1 MAGITREALNKQIA
15 MNPVAQKYA
24 KRISLLESA
33 RKAVGAKPMSTFE
46 KYYAG
51 QLFENLSK
59 GNLYEGYSQ
68 PGMVSG
74 VNFKRDSFNIVSIAI
89 QNTIL
94 PEIVSVQPM
103 STAAQLLPILEFRYG
118 TEKGDVEAGD
128 LVLDST
134 GKGKTNKNYDS
145 KKIENAKFGAVQK
158 YLAPFTPIDAGS
170 VKIVDGTTV
179 ITDDGAG
186 ALSDGGTINYATGE
200 INLNAA
206 ASADAK
212 VSYTYDNSVVP
223 NYLYPELDGHNK
235 QQVGDVTLGINP
247 VLVEA
252 FEHKLRAVYALT
264 AAYRINKEYGVN
276 MPLEFEKQVANEM
289 NKERERTVI
298 SDIFQNADGGN
309 AVVWSATP
317 RPGVS
322 DAEHV
327 ESLPIAINL
336 AASEIYTK
344 NGGNLTPNFI
354 VAGSN
359 VVAYLSKTKNFEAN
373 EAPKNGGSF
382 MAGKLGTLT
391 VYQTPAIGTNDFFLG
406 GIGND
411 FWQAGYI
418 LGDYMPVTFTTPV
431 TLADFTSQQRL
442 CKYIWYKDGKPT
454 TLYQR
459 KNYSVIKCLKA
470 QNIKKEIQK
479 CISLF
484 LVMLTYMEKL

>member
-1 MAGITREALNKQIA
+1 MAKITREALNQQIA
-15 MNPVAQKYA
+15 TNPVAQKYA

-59 GNLYEGYSQ
+59 GNLYEGYTQ
-68 PGMVSG
+68 PSNVG
-74 VNFKRDSFNIVSIAI
+74 NFRRDAFNIVSIAI

-103 STAAQLLPILEFRYG
+103 TTAAQLLPILELRYG
-118 TEKGDVEAGD
+118 TNKGEVNAGD
-128 LVLDST
+128 LVIDST
-134 GKGKTNKNYDS
+134 GAGKTNKYYDS
-145 KKIENAKFGAVQK
+145 NVIENQAIGAGITT
-158 YLAPFTPIDAGS
+158 YLAPFTPVDAGS
-170 VKIVDGTTV
+170 VKVVKADGTV
-179 ITDDGAG
+179 ITDDGKG
-186 ALSDGGTINYATGE
+186 ALTDGGTINYGTGE
-200 INLNAA
+200 ITFAA
-206 ASADAK
+206 ATVEGTK
-212 VSYTYDNSVVP
+212 ISYTYNNAVVP
-223 NYLYPELDGHNK
+223 NYLYPELDGHNQ

-247 VLVEA
+247 VLIEA
-252 FEHKLRAVYALT
+252 EEHKLRAVYALT

-289 NKERERTVI
+289 NKERERVVM

-309 AVVWSATP
+309 AIVWSSTP

-344 NGGNLTPNFI
+344 TGGNLTPNFI

-373 EAPKNGGSF
+373 EPPKNGGSF

-391 VYQTPAIGTNDFFLG
+391 VYQTPALGTNDFFLG

-411 FWQAGYI
+411 FWQAGYVV
-418 LGDYMPVTFTTPV
+418 GDYMPVTYTTPV
-431 TLADFTSQQRL
+431 TLSDFTTQQGWVSIYGKKMVNPQL
-442 CKYIWYKDGKPT
+442 YIRGRIT
-454 TLYQR
+454 
-459 KNYSVIKCLKA
+459 V
-470 QNIKKEIQK
+470 
-479 CISLF
+479 
-484 LVMLTYMEKL
+484 

>member
-118 TEKGDVEAGD
+118 TEKGDVNAGD

-145 KKIENAKFGAVQK
+145 KIVENAKFGAVQR

-200 INLNAA
+200 INLNAV
-206 ASADAK
+206 ASAGAK

-459 KNYSVIKCLKA
+459 KNYSVIKCFKA
-470 QNIKKEIQK
+470 QNIKKRYRNV
-479 CISLF
+479 SLYF
-484 LVMLTYMEKL
+484 WLC

>member
-1 MAGITREALNKQIA
+1 MAKITREALNQQIA
-15 MNPVAQKYA
+15 TNPVAQKYA

-59 GNLYEGYSQ
+59 GNLYEGYTQ
-68 PGMVSG
+68 PSNVG
-74 VNFKRDSFNIVSIAI
+74 NFRRDAFNIVSIAI

-103 STAAQLLPILEFRYG
+103 TTAAQLLPILELRYG
-118 TEKGDVEAGD
+118 TNKGEVNAGD
-128 LVLDST
+128 LVIDST
-134 GKGKTNKNYDS
+134 GAGKTNKYYDS
-145 KKIENAKFGAVQK
+145 NVVENQAIGAGITT
-158 YLAPFTPIDAGS
+158 YLAPFTPVDAGS
-170 VKIVDGTTV
+170 VKVVKADGTV
-179 ITDDGAG
+179 ITDNGEG
-186 ALSDGGTINYATGE
+186 ALTDGGTINYGTGE
-200 INLNAA
+200 ITFAA
-206 ASADAK
+206 ATVEGTK
-212 VSYTYDNSVVP
+212 ISYTYNNAVVP
-223 NYLYPELDGHNK
+223 NYLYPELDGHNQ

-247 VLVEA
+247 VLIEA
-252 FEHKLRAVYALT
+252 EEHKLRAVYALT

-289 NKERERTVI
+289 NKERERVVM

-309 AVVWSATP
+309 AIVWSSTP

-344 NGGNLTPNFI
+344 TGGNLTPNFI

-373 EAPKNGGSF
+373 EPPKNGGSF

-391 VYQTPAIGTNDFFLG
+391 VYQTPALGTNDFFLG

-411 FWQAGYI
+411 FWQAGYVV
-418 LGDYMPVTFTTPV
+418 GDYMPVTYTTPV
-431 TLADFTSQQRL
+431 TLSDFTTQQGWVSIYGKKMVNPQL
-442 CKYIWYKDGKPT
+442 YIRGRIT
-454 TLYQR
+454 
-459 KNYSVIKCLKA
+459 V
-470 QNIKKEIQK
+470 
-479 CISLF
+479 
-484 LVMLTYMEKL
+484 

>member
-15 MNPVAQKYA
+15 TNPVAQKYA

-59 GNLYEGYSQ
+59 GNMFEGYTQ
-68 PGMVSG
+68 PGAVSG

-103 STAAQLLPILEFRYG
+103 STAAQLLPILEFKYG
-118 TEKGDVEAGD
+118 TDKGSVNAGDVI
-128 LVLDST
+128 LDST
-134 GKGKTNKNYDS
+134 GKGATNKNYDG
-145 KKIENAKFGAVQK
+145 KVIEGAKIGTGITT
-158 YLAPFTPIDAGS
+158 YLTPFTPVEAGS
-170 VKIVDGTTV
+170 VKIVAGTTV
-179 ITDDGAG
+179 ITDDGQG
-186 ALSDGGTINYATGE
+186 NLSDGGTINYGTGE
-200 INLNAA
+200 IELK
-206 ASADAK
+206 SATTEEGTI
-212 VSYTYDNSVVP
+212 SYTYNNATVP
-223 NYLYPELDGHNK
+223 NYLYPELDGHGA

-252 FEHKLRAVYALT
+252 SEHKLRAVYALT

-289 NKERERTVI
+289 NKERERIVM
-298 SDIFQNADGGN
+298 SDIFANADGGN

-359 VVAYLSKTKNFEAN
+359 VIAYLSKTKNFEAN

-382 MAGKLGTLT
+382 LAGKLGTLA

-418 LGDYMPVTFTTPV
+418 LGDYMPVTYTTPV

-442 CKYIWYKDGKPT
+442 CVYIWYKDGKST
-454 TLYQR
+454 IIYSW
-459 KNYSVIKCLKA
+459 KNYSLVIIL
-470 QNIKKEIQK
+470 NIRCAEMHI
-479 CISLF
+479 F
-484 LVMLTYMEKL
+484 LINFN

>member
-145 KKIENAKFGAVQK
+145 KKIENAKLGAVTQ

-170 VKIVDGTTV
+170 IKIVDGTTV

-186 ALSDGGTINYATGE
+186 NLVDGTG
-200 INLNAA
+200 AA
-206 ASADAK
+206 AGTVIYGTGVINITTAGSADAK
-212 VSYTYDNSVVP
+212 ISYTYDNSVVP

-459 KNYSVIKCLKA
+459 KNYSVIKCLKV
-470 QNIKKEIQK
+470 QNIKERYRNV
-479 CISLF
+479 SLYF
-484 LVMLTYMEKL
+484 WLC

>member
-1 MAGITREALNKQIA
+1 MAKITREALNQQIA
-15 MNPVAQKYA
+15 ANPVAQKYA

-59 GNLYEGYSQ
+59 GNLYEGYTQ
-68 PGMVSG
+68 PSNVG
-74 VNFKRDSFNIVSIAI
+74 NFRRDAFNIVSIAI

-103 STAAQLLPILEFRYG
+103 TTAAQLLPILELRYG
-118 TEKGDVEAGD
+118 TTKGEVNAGD
-128 LVLDST
+128 LVINST
-134 GKGKTNKNYDS
+134 GAGKTNKNYDS
-145 KKIENAKFGAVQK
+145 RVIENQTIGAGITT

-170 VKIVDGTTV
+170 VKVVKADGTV
-179 ITDDGAG
+179 ITDNGEG
-186 ALSDGGTINYATGE
+186 SLTDGGTINYGTGE
-200 INLNAA
+200 ITFAA
-206 ASADAK
+206 QTVEGTK
-212 VSYTYDNSVVP
+212 ISYTYNNAVVP
-223 NYLYPELDGHNK
+223 NYLYPELDGHGQ

-247 VLVEA
+247 VLIEA
-252 FEHKLRAVYALT
+252 EEHKLRAVYALT

-289 NKERERTVI
+289 NKERERVVM

-309 AVVWSATP
+309 AIVWSSTP

-344 NGGNLTPNFI
+344 TGGNLTPNFI

-373 EAPKNGGSF
+373 EPPKNGGSF

-391 VYQTPAIGTNDFFLG
+391 VYQTPALGTNDFFLG

-411 FWQAGYI
+411 FWQAGYVVRR
-418 LGDYMPVTFTTPV
+418 LYACYLYNTC
-431 TLADFTSQQRL
+431 DF
-442 CKYIWYKDGKPT
+442 
-454 TLYQR
+454 
-459 KNYSVIKCLKA
+459 
-470 QNIKKEIQK
+470 E
-479 CISLF
+479 
-484 LVMLTYMEKL
+484 

>member
-1 MAGITREALNKQIA
+1 MAKITREALNQQIA
-15 MNPVAQKYA
+15 ANPVAQKYA

-59 GNLYEGYSQ
+59 GNLYEGYTQ
-68 PGMVSG
+68 PSNVG
-74 VNFKRDSFNIVSIAI
+74 NFRRDAFNIVSIAI

-103 STAAQLLPILEFRYG
+103 TTAAQLLPILELRYG
-118 TEKGDVEAGD
+118 TNKGEVNAGD
-128 LVLDST
+128 LVIDST
-134 GKGKTNKNYDS
+134 GAGKTNKYYDS
-145 KKIENAKFGAVQK
+145 NVIENQAIGAGITT
-158 YLAPFTPIDAGS
+158 YLAPFTPVDAGS
-170 VKIVDGTTV
+170 VKVVKADGTV
-179 ITDDGAG
+179 ITDNGEG
-186 ALSDGGTINYATGE
+186 ALTDGGTINYGTGE
-200 INLNAA
+200 ITFAA
-206 ASADAK
+206 QTVEGTK
-212 VSYTYDNSVVP
+212 ISYTYNNAVVP
-223 NYLYPELDGHNK
+223 NYLYPELNGHNQ

-247 VLVEA
+247 VLIEA
-252 FEHKLRAVYALT
+252 EEHKLRAVYALT

-289 NKERERTVI
+289 NKERERVVM

-309 AVVWSATP
+309 AIVWSSTP

-344 NGGNLTPNFI
+344 TGGNLTPNFI

-373 EAPKNGGSF
+373 EPPKNGGSF

-391 VYQTPAIGTNDFFLG
+391 VYQTPALGTNDFFLG

-411 FWQAGYI
+411 FWQAGYVV
-418 LGDYMPVTFTTPV
+418 GDYMPVTYTTPV
-431 TLADFTSQQRL
+431 TLSDFTTQQGWVSIYGKKMVNPQL
-442 CKYIWYKDGKPT
+442 YIRGRIT
-454 TLYQR
+454 
-459 KNYSVIKCLKA
+459 V
-470 QNIKKEIQK
+470 
-479 CISLF
+479 
-484 LVMLTYMEKL
+484 

>member
-1 MAGITREALNKQIA
+1 MAKITREALNQQIA
-15 MNPVAQKYA
+15 ANPVAQKYA

-59 GNLYEGYSQ
+59 GNLYEGYTQ
-68 PGMVSG
+68 PSNVG
-74 VNFKRDSFNIVSIAI
+74 NFRRDAFNIVSIAI

-103 STAAQLLPILEFRYG
+103 TTAAQLLPILELRYG
-118 TEKGDVEAGD
+118 TNKGEVNAGD
-128 LVLDST
+128 LVIDST
-134 GKGKTNKNYDS
+134 GAGKTNKYYDS
-145 KKIENAKFGAVQK
+145 NVVENQAIGAGITT
-158 YLAPFTPIDAGS
+158 YLAPFTPVDAGS
-170 VKIVDGTTV
+170 VKVVKADGTV
-179 ITDDGAG
+179 ITDDGKG
-186 ALSDGGTINYATGE
+186 ALTDGGTINYGTGE
-200 INLNAA
+200 ITFAA
-206 ASADAK
+206 QTVEGTK
-212 VSYTYDNSVVP
+212 ISYTYNNAVVP
-223 NYLYPELDGHNK
+223 NYLYPELNGHNQ

-247 VLVEA
+247 VLIEA
-252 FEHKLRAVYALT
+252 EEHKLRAVYALT

-289 NKERERTVI
+289 NKERERVVM

-309 AVVWSATP
+309 AIVWSSTP

-344 NGGNLTPNFI
+344 TGGNLTPNFI

-373 EAPKNGGSF
+373 EPPKNGGSF

-391 VYQTPAIGTNDFFLG
+391 VYQTPALGTNDFFLG

-411 FWQAGYI
+411 FWQAGYVV
-418 LGDYMPVTFTTPV
+418 GDYMPVTYTTPV
-431 TLADFTSQQRL
+431 TLSDFTTQQGWVSIYGKKMVNPQL
-442 CKYIWYKDGKPT
+442 YIRGRIT
-454 TLYQR
+454 
-459 KNYSVIKCLKA
+459 V
-470 QNIKKEIQK
+470 
-479 CISLF
+479 
-484 LVMLTYMEKL
+484 

>member
-1 MAGITREALNKQIA
+1 MAKITREALNQQIA
-15 MNPVAQKYA
+15 ANPVAQKYA

-59 GNLYEGYSQ
+59 GNLYEGYTQ
-68 PGMVSG
+68 PSNVG
-74 VNFKRDSFNIVSIAI
+74 NFRRDAFNIVSIAI

-103 STAAQLLPILEFRYG
+103 TTAAQLLPILELRYG
-118 TEKGDVEAGD
+118 TNKGEVNAGD
-128 LVLDST
+128 LVIDST
-134 GKGKTNKNYDS
+134 GAGKTNKYYDS
-145 KKIENAKFGAVQK
+145 NVIENQAIGAGITT
-158 YLAPFTPIDAGS
+158 YLAPFTPVDAGS
-170 VKIVDGTTV
+170 VKVVKADGTV
-179 ITDDGAG
+179 ITDDGKG
-186 ALSDGGTINYATGE
+186 ALTDGGTINYGTGE
-200 INLNAA
+200 ITFAA
-206 ASADAK
+206 QTVEGTK
-212 VSYTYDNSVVP
+212 ISYTYNNAVVP
-223 NYLYPELDGHNK
+223 NYLYPELNGHNQ

-247 VLVEA
+247 VLIEA
-252 FEHKLRAVYALT
+252 EEHKLRAVYALT

-289 NKERERTVI
+289 NKERERVVM

-309 AVVWSATP
+309 AIVWSSTP

-344 NGGNLTPNFI
+344 TGGNLTPNFI

-373 EAPKNGGSF
+373 EPPKNGGSF

-391 VYQTPAIGTNDFFLG
+391 VYQTPALGTNDFFLG

-411 FWQAGYI
+411 FWQAGYVV
-418 LGDYMPVTFTTPV
+418 GDYMPVTYTTPV
-431 TLADFTSQQRL
+431 TLSDFTTQQGWVSIYGKKMVNPQL
-442 CKYIWYKDGKPT
+442 YIRGRIT
-454 TLYQR
+454 
-459 KNYSVIKCLKA
+459 V
-470 QNIKKEIQK
+470 
-479 CISLF
+479 
-484 LVMLTYMEKL
+484 

>member
-15 MNPVAQKYA
+15 ANPVAQKYA

-33 RKAVGAKPMSTFE
+33 RKAVGAKPMSTFD

-59 GNLYEGYSQ
+59 GNLYEGYTQ
-68 PGMVSG
+68 PSNVG
-74 VNFKRDSFNIVSIAI
+74 NFKRDTFNIVSIAI

-103 STAAQLLPILEFRYG
+103 TTAAQLLPILEFRYG
-118 TEKGDVEAGD
+118 TSKGEVEAGD
-128 LVLDST
+128 LILDAT

-145 KKIENAKFGAVQK
+145 RVIENAKFGAVQT
-158 YLAPFTPIDAGS
+158 YLTPFTPVDAGS
-170 VKIVDGTTV
+170 VKVVDGATV
-179 ITDDGAG
+179 ITDNGDGT
-186 ALSDGGTINYATGE
+186 LSDGGTINYATGE
-200 INLNAA
+200 IRLNAA
-206 ASADAK
+206 ASAEATI
-212 VSYTYDNSVVP
+212 SYTYNNATVP

-252 FEHKLRAVYALT
+252 YEHKLRAVYALT

-289 NKERERTVI
+289 NKERERVVM
-298 SDIFQNADGGN
+298 SDLFQGADGGN

-411 FWQAGYI
+411 FWQAGYV
-418 LGDYMPVTFTTPV
+418 LGDYMPITYTTPV
-431 TLADFTSQQRL
+431 TLADFTTQQGYVSIYGTKMVNPQL
-442 CKYIWYKDGKPT
+442 YIRGRVT
-454 TLYQR
+454 
-459 KNYSVIKCLKA
+459 V
-470 QNIKKEIQK
+470 
-479 CISLF
+479 
-484 LVMLTYMEKL
+484 